1 MAILKCFYSVYN
13 MYNGKPIPVAVFE
26 DTSIRQFIEE
36 YFSYEDN
43 VIAEL
48 IAQNR
53 LDDNCG
59 NISNAQL
66 TKYQE
71 ELINQ
76 FLSIA
81 EDLEDAADYNEE
93 EKFSIL
99 GYKVYF
105 KPIEK
110 FPF

>member
-1 MAILKCFYSVYN
+1 MAKFKCFYSVYN
-13 MYNGKPIPVAVFE
+13 MYNDVPVPVAVFE
-26 DTSIRQFIEE
+26 DTSIKQFIEE

-53 LDDNCG
+53 LSDNCG
-59 NISNAQL
+59 NISNTQFME
-66 TKYQE
+66 YQE

-81 EDLEDAADYNEE
+81 ENLEAAADYNEKE
-93 EKFSIL
+93 EFSIL

-105 KPIEK
+105 KLIERLL
-110 FPF
+110 F

>member
-59 NISNAQL
+59 NISNTQL
-66 TKYQE
+66 IEYQE

-81 EDLEDAADYNEE
+81 EDLEVAADYNEE
-93 EKFSIL
+93 EEFSIL

-105 KPIEK
+105 KLIENL
-110 FPF
+110 PF

>member
-1 MAILKCFYSVYN
+1 MAILKCFYSVYS

-93 EKFSIL
+93 ENYSIL

>member
-1 MAILKCFYSVYN
+1 MAILKCFYSVYS
-13 MYNGKPIPVAVFE
+13 MYNGKSIPVAVFE

-81 EDLEDAADYNEE
+81 EDLEVAADYNEE

-110 FPF
+110 SPF

>member
-1 MAILKCFYSVYN
+1 MAKFKCFYSVYN
-13 MYNGKPIPVAVFE
+13 MYNDVPVPVAVFE
-26 DTSIRQFIEE
+26 DTSIKQFIEE

-48 IAQNR
+48 IVQNR
-53 LDDNCG
+53 LSDNCG
-59 NISNAQL
+59 NISNTQL
-66 TKYQE
+66 MEYQE

-81 EDLEDAADYNEE
+81 ENLEAAADYNETE
-93 EKFSIL
+93 EFSML

-105 KPIEK
+105 KLIERL
-110 FPF
+110 PF